1 MDDPKSVDAVYV
13 DVKTPKA
20 APNGGDATM
29 NASHAVKLT
38 SGFWLTFLVP
48 LLQPF
53 QYGWSTSQLNLN
65 TFNNEEECNA
75 RPVVDGTCIMFPGHQ
90 KASWTLAVN
99 MWVIGKFSLVF
110 SLMLNAAVAHV
121 LFPVGGMFGSL
132 YCGPLAQRL
141 GRKKVFFINA
151 IVMFI
156 GTVIQ
161 TTSFDIAQFIVGRF
175 VSGLASGVATGLVG
189 SYISEI
195 SPPHLQ
201 SVLHL
206 GLQIS
211 FTFGLLMVVVFFF
224 FCDTVA
230 GWRIIAGFPV
240 INSVLFMLLAPFFM
254 LESPVWLLAQ
264 GRRAEA
270 TKVISRLYGPDGVQ
284 HALQWLEK
292 PATQST
298 DSMSTEPEQEDE
310 TLNVWGLITSSKYRK
325 PLVIAI
331 GVACAQ
337 QITGIDAIFFY
348 SATIFARGGISD
360 GRIGSVIDNLL
371 MLLPSF
377 LLIPL
382 TQRFGNRK
390 MMIGSACGM
399 CMSAL
404 ALTIAYICDVPT
416 LSVVFTATFT
426 LSFALGCGPLIW
438 GVTSDLFPPS
448 QRPTGVSICIAI
460 NWICN
465 LLVGVVFPYM
475 NDGLDDYSFVPFVVV
490 ALLYVGFFT
499 YCMPETMGKTS
510 AEIQAWMRG
519 EKKEEDRQ

>member
-1 MDDPKSVDAVYV
+1 MAIVDEPKSADAVYV
-13 DVKTPKA
+13 DVKTPKTTA
-20 APNGGDATM
+20 LSSDDAKMT
-29 NASHAVKLT
+29 ASHAVKLT

-48 LLQPF
+48 LLQPY

-99 MWVIGKFSLVF
+99 MWVIG
-110 SLMLNAAVAHV
+110 
-121 LFPVGGMFGSL
+121 GMFGSL
-132 YCGPLAQRL
+132 FCGPLAQRF
-141 GRKKVFFINA
+141 GRKKVFFFNA
-151 IVMFI
+151 IIMLI
-156 GTVIQ
+156 GTIIQ

-175 VSGLASGVATGLVG
+175 VSGLASGTATGLVG

-224 FCDTVA
+224 FADTVA
-230 GWRIIAGFPV
+230 GWRVIAGFPV
-240 INSVLFMLLAPFFM
+240 INSVGFMLLAPFFM
-254 LESPVWLLAQ
+254 LESPVWLLKQ
-264 GRRAEA
+264 GRRADA
-270 TKVISRLYGPDGVQ
+270 TKVLSRLYGPAGVE
-284 HALQWLEK
+284 HALVWLEK
-292 PATQST
+292 PTNSAN
-298 DSMSTEPEQEDE
+298 DEAVEE
-310 TLNVWGLITSSKYRK
+310 TLTVWGLLTSRKYRK

-360 GRIGSVIDNLL
+360 GRVGSVIDNLL

-377 LLIPL
+377 ALIPL

-390 MMIGSACGM
+390 MFIGSAAGM
-399 CMSAL
+399 FLSAT

-416 LSVVFTATFT
+416 LSIVFTATFT

-465 LLVGVVFPYM
+465 LIVGVVFPYM
-475 NDGLDDYSFVPFVVV
+475 NDGLEDYSFVPFMVVT
-490 ALLYVGFFT
+490 LLYVAFFSL
-499 YCMPETMGKTS
+499 CIPETMGKTS
-510 AEIQAWMRG
+510 EEIQAWFRG
-519 EKKEEDRQ
+519 EKSAPTRAQ

>member
-1 MDDPKSVDAVYV
+1 MDEPKSAEAVYV
-13 DVKTPKA
+13 DVKTPKPKSNQYA
-20 APNGGDATM
+20 KM
-29 NASHAVKLT
+29 NASHTVKLT

-48 LLQPF
+48 LLQPY

-75 RPVVDGTCIMFPGHQ
+75 RPVVDGTCLMFPGHQ
-90 KASWTLAVN
+90 KSSWTLAVN
-99 MWVIGKFSLVF
+99 AWV
-110 SLMLNAAVAHV
+110 
-121 LFPVGGMFGSL
+121 VGGMIGSL
-132 YCGPLAQRL
+132 CCGPLAQKL
-141 GRKKVFFINA
+141 GRKKVFTINA
-151 IVMFI
+151 IVMFV

-161 TTSFDIAQFIVGRF
+161 TTSFDIAQFIVGRL
-175 VSGLASGVATGLVG
+175 VSGLSSGVATGLVG

-224 FCDTVA
+224 FADTEA
-230 GWRIIAGFPV
+230 GWRVIAGFPV
-240 INSVLFMLLAPFFM
+240 INSVLFLALAPFFM

-264 GRRAEA
+264 GRRADA

-284 HALQWLEK
+284 HALAWLDK
-292 PATQST
+292 PTSSSD
-298 DSMSTEPEQEDE
+298 DSAATEPEEQEE
-310 TLNVWGLITSSKYRK
+310 TLDVWGLITSRKYRK

-348 SATIFARGGISD
+348 SATIFARDGISD

-371 MLLPSF
+371 MILPSF
-377 LLIPL
+377 ALIPL
-382 TQRFGNRK
+382 TQSFGNRK
-390 MMIGSACGM
+390 MMIGSAFGM
-399 CMSAL
+399 FLSAT
-404 ALTIAYICDVPT
+404 ALTVAYICDVPT
-416 LSVVFTATFT
+416 LSIVFTATFT

-475 NDGLDDYSFVPFVVV
+475 NDGLDDYSFVPFMGVT
-490 ALLYVGFFT
+490 LLYVPFFI

-510 AEIQAWMRG
+510 EEIQAWFHGDRSAHRG
-519 EKKEEDRQ
+519 QQ